1 MAEVNNETKNVSSAK
16 GIAGGYWF
24 TAPLGTALPTAIDG
38 TLDTKFVNQGFLSE
52 DGISF
57 SDEKDTEDKTDLN
70 GEKVDSATTEI
81 SKGMTLTYLEV
92 KKSAQAEQ
100 YGEANVTDAN
110 GVLDVK
116 DTGEDLP
123 HRCGVF
129 KGVLKNGR
137 KMMIVVPDCQLS
149 ELGDLQVGGGE
160 LFARECTYNLY
171 KDATLNCYKRFIYES
186 TETTAG
192 AA

>member
-24 TAPLGTALPTAIDG
+24 TAPLGTNLPSTIDEE
-38 TLDTKFVNQGFLSE
+38 LDTKFVNQGFLSE

-57 SDEKDTEDKTDLN
+57 SDEKDSEDQTDLN

-100 YGEANVTDAN
+100 YGEANVTDSN
-110 GVLDVK
+110 GILDVK

-129 KGVLKNGR
+129 KGVLR
-137 KMMIVVPDCQLS
+137 TS
-149 ELGDLQVGGGE
+149 
-160 LFARECTYNLY
+160 AR
-171 KDATLNCYKRFIYES
+171 
-186 TETTAG
+186 
-192 AA
+192 

>member
-1 MAEVNNETKNVSSAK
+1 MAEVKNETKNVSSAK

-24 TAPLGTALPTAIDG
+24 TAPLATKLPTKIDEQ
-38 TLDTKFVNQGFLSE
+38 LDPAFVNQGFLSE
-52 DGISF
+52 DGIKF
-57 SDEKDTEDKTDLN
+57 TDEKDAEKSVDMN
-70 GEKVDSATTEI
+70 GETVDSSTTEI

-92 KKSAQAEQ
+92 KKSVQAEQ
-100 YGEANVTDAN
+100 YGEKNVTDEN

-129 KGVLKNGR
+129 KGALKNGR
-137 KMMIVVPDCQLS
+137 KMMIIVPDCQLS

-171 KDATLNCYKRFIYES
+171 KDATLGCYKRFIYES
-186 TETTAG
+186 TETTASD
-192 AA
+192 A